1 MQWDLI
7 VRNAKVFDGSGRP
20 GRQGDIAVKNGKI
33 AALGGRLPTSE
44 TKIIH
49 DADGL
54 WLTPGL
60 LDIHTH
66 EDLEAELDPGLPE
79 VVRHGTTSVL
89 VGNCSI
95 GLAFGAQRN
104 ERQDPIVDCFA
115 RVENIPKSV
124 LAKTADKA
132 VWTKPKEYL
141 EHLDELPL
149 SANMAPFLPHSMLR
163 IEVMGLQDSI
173 SRQPTG
179 TELLR
184 MTAILEEALEDGY
197 MGMSTDGL
205 PLHFLANEPNLEK
218 RIPTQY
224 ASFAEYKTLTDV
236 LRKHD
241 RVWQMTPATDNGL
254 LTARLFMLSSGRI
267 YGKPLKVTALAAID
281 SVNNRM
287 NKSRALLFANLLNTD
302 LLQGNFRMQALSA
315 PFRIYS
321 EGAVSPLAEA
331 DPLLRR
337 LIATELEDVA
347 KRREILSEPEFVEA
361 FREMWMRGK
370 SGFNIAHL
378 RRVLRI
384 ENEFLT
390 RDLNDMV
397 IYRSVV
403 TPWLDKSMAWIYQR
417 YVAWLG
423 MAEIVEDAEELR
435 AFEAMGKD
443 VAGEAEFFLAL
454 LYHFD
459 RDLHWHYVAA
469 NKNPEVI
476 KQLLLHPKLL
486 PGFNDS
492 GAHVTNMAF
501 FDGNL
506 RALKIGLQDSEEV
519 FSHMLS
525 RLTQEPADFFGLDV
539 GRLEVGARADMALF
553 NPTNL
558 VKYDGEAN
566 VQYQYRDVFGCHQ
579 LVNRSDGVVGGVFVG
594 GECVWQGDQFTEVH
608 GKKSLAG
615 ALRVKSRG

>member
-7 VRNAKVFDGSGRP
+7 VRNAKVFDGTGRP

-44 TKIIH
+44 TKVIH
-49 DADGL
+49 HADNL

-79 VVRHGTTSVL
+79 VVRHGTTSVI

-104 ERQDPIVDCFA
+104 EHQDPIVDCFA
-115 RVENIPKSV
+115 RVENIPKTV
-124 LAKTADKA
+124 LAKTAEKA
-132 VWTKPKEYL
+132 TWTKPKEYL
-141 EHLDELPL
+141 EHLDSLPL
-149 SANMAPFLPHSMLR
+149 AANMAPFLPHSMLR
-163 IEVMGLQDSI
+163 IEVMGLRESI
-173 SRQPTG
+173 NRQPSK

-184 MTAILEEALEDGY
+184 MVGILEEAIEDGY

-205 PLHFLANEPNLEK
+205 PLHFLANEPNLDK

-224 ASFAEYKTLTDV
+224 ASFGEYKALTDV

-241 RVWQMTPATDNGL
+241 RVWQMTPATDDGL
-254 LTARLFMLSSGRI
+254 LTSRLFMLSSGRI

-287 NKSRALLFANLLNTD
+287 NKSRALLFTD
-302 LLQGNFRMQALSA
+302 LLNSRAMQGNFRMQALSA

-331 DPLLRR
+331 DPLMRR

-347 KRREILSEPEFVEA
+347 RRREILAEPEFVEA
-361 FREMWMRGK
+361 FKQMWQRGK
-370 SGFNIAHL
+370 SGFNLAHL
-378 RRVLRI
+378 RRLLRL
-384 ENEFLT
+384 ETEFLT

-397 IYRSVV
+397 IFRSVV
-403 TPWLDKSMAWIYQR
+403 KPWLNQSMAWIYQR
-417 YVAWLG
+417 YIAWLSV
-423 MAEIVEDAEELR
+423 AEVIEDSEELR
-435 AFEAMGKD
+435 AFDSMGKD
-443 VAGEAEFFLAL
+443 INDEAEFFLAL

-469 NKNPEVI
+469 NKDPEVI
-476 KQLLLHPKLL
+476 KQLLLHPNLL

-506 RALKIGLQDSEEV
+506 RALKIGLADSEEL

-525 RLTQEPADFFGLDV
+525 RLTQEPADFFGLEV
-539 GRLEVGARADMALF
+539 GRLEVGGRADMVLLDPNHLA
-553 NPTNL
+553 
-558 VKYDGEAN
+558 KYDGEAN
-566 VQYQYRDVFGCHQ
+566 VEYQYREAFDCHQ
-579 LVNRSDGVVGGVFVG
+579 LVNRSEGVVGGVFVA
-594 GECVWQGDQFTEVH
+594 GECVWEGNDFTSVH
-608 GKKSLAG
+608 GQKALAG
-615 ALRVKSRG
+615 ALRVKP